1 MRFKQIADILDWVVQ
16 FHADFESK
24 YRQLE
29 EGNTKERAVLLLDY
43 LADHQAVLA
52 AAIKKY
58 EKHAVASVMHTWF
71 DQIPDINYPEKLQ
84 QLTRRMS
91 GENTV
96 DIVNLGIVCHNLLI
110 EMYQELLRV
119 SVTPAAQELFQTLV
133 DMEQQEKLRM
143 VRDAAQLEDI

>member
-1 MRFKQIADILDWVVQ
+1 MRFKQVADILDWVIQ
-16 FHADFESK
+16 FHSDFERK

-43 LADHQAVLA
+43 LADHQAILA

-84 QLTRRMS
+84 QLTGRMS
-91 GENTV
+91 GENTA
-96 DIVNLGIVCHNLLI
+96 DIVKLGIECHDLLI
-110 EMYQELLRV
+110 KMYQKLLQV
-119 SVTPAAQELFQTLV
+119 SVTPAAQELFQALV
-133 DMEQQEKLRM
+133 DMEQHEKMRM

>member
-1 MRFKQIADILDWVVQ
+1 MRFKQVIDILDWVIQ

-29 EGNTKERAVLLLDY
+29 EGNTKERAVLLLEY
-43 LADHQAVLA
+43 LADHQAALA

-58 EKHAVASVMHTWF
+58 EKHAAASLMHTWF
-71 DQIPDINYPEKLQ
+71 DQIPDINYPEKLL
-84 QLTRRMS
+84 QLTRRLS
-91 GENTV
+91 GENTAE
-96 DIVNLGIVCHNLLI
+96 IVNLGIECHDLLI
-110 EMYQELLRV
+110 EMYQKLLLA

-133 DMEQQEKLRM
+133 DMEQHEKLRM